1 MKTEVS
7 KVLFLRRGYGLS
19 QDYVANELG
28 ISRPT
33 LNKKEKGELD
43 WTKTEMEKLSNIFTK
58 YNPKYTVNNI
68 FFNHNF
74 AIWEFSEK

>member
-43 WTKTEMEKLSNIFTK
+43 FTKTEMEI
-58 YNPKYTVNNI
+58 YTDILKEYKTDLTIKEI
-68 FFNHNF
+68 FFENNF
-74 AIWEFSEK
+74 TF